1 MVHTNL
7 IIRTMHII
15 DVVNLNEEED
25 KSPEFGGSPLKKPS
39 QKLKMPKVKEESESH
54 LHKQTQDTD
63 SRG

>member
-1 MVHTNL
+1 
-7 IIRTMHII
+7 MHII